1 MNNEYQFK
9 NPDTTVILEPDR
21 VIFRRRLVDPTIN
34 VHMRGDSVVLYSDVT
49 GIRWQ
54 APTFGSPG
62 FLQLSAPGQKTT
74 TAWFGLDDAMDQP
87 QFGVTFNKKK
97 LAEAEE
103 LKKQLETRTGQ
114 KAAASE

>member
-49 GIRWQ
+49 GIRRQ
-54 APTFGSPG
+54 EPTFGSPG
-62 FLQLSAPGQKTT
+62 FLQLSAPGQKKRHPP
-74 TAWFGLDDAMDQP
+74 GSDL
-87 QFGVTFNKKK
+87 
-97 LAEAEE
+97 
-103 LKKQLETRTGQ
+103 
-114 KAAASE
+114 